1 MITKNESNTSVR
13 RSLQERA
20 EQIFNFIEKQNKA
33 FPKSKLKEIGLNPN
47 SAENWL
53 TLIEY
58 IQNQPRIRLVSA
70 EKNTLVEKVEGKYQ
84 AMIRRVVID
93 ETLPFEARE
102 ILLRNYLPS
111 LYTREKLEIERKKSF
126 EDVEFPRTKE
136 ELKKF
141 VRTNNLEIKDEE
153 NVEEL
158 LVTVK
163 NWFDSFIGIKDR

>member
-1 MITKNESNTSVR
+1 MAKKMTTKNESSDSTR
-13 RSLQERA
+13 RSLLERA
-20 EQIFNFIEKQNKA
+20 EQIFKFIEKQNKA
-33 FPKSKLKEIGLNPN
+33 FPKSRLKEIGLNPN

-53 TLIEY
+53 TMIEY

-93 ETLPFEARE
+93 ETLPFAERE

-126 EDVEFPRTKE
+126 EEVEFPRTKE
-136 ELKKF
+136 ELKNF
-141 VRTNNLEIKDEE
+141 VKTNNLEIEDEE

-163 NWFDSFIGIKDR
+163 NWFTTMGL